1 MVAVRDP
8 HAAGNYPTCPSIGL
22 FGVHCPGC
30 GSMRAMHELTQGDL
44 AGVVSRNA
52 LLPIALALLVWAWLA
67 WTDRRLGIGRVPELR
82 PPVPVLYASVVV
94 VVAFA
99 VLRNLPFAPF
109 SALAP

>member
-1 MVAVRDP
+1 
-8 HAAGNYPTCPSIGL
+8 
-22 FGVHCPGC
+22 
-30 GSMRAMHELTQGDL
+30 MRAMHELTQGDL

-52 LLPIALALLVWAWLA
+52 LVPVGLVLLAWAWIA
-67 WTDRRLGIGRVPELR
+67 WVDRRFGIGRIPALR
-82 PPVPVLYASVVV
+82 PPVPVLYASVGV